1 MKKIFS
7 VLIFCLIFSTAIFA
21 QTEIQTAQV
30 FFQGI
35 SEYYGTITDYEA
47 DIDILAGKNQM
58 KGKVSFKRPD
68 MLRIDFSEPENQ
80 VIVFNGE
87 RLVIYL
93 PKAAAILSQT
103 VSSDSEAGGAN
114 LATPQGLSLM
124 SRYYSIGYENSP
136 NPELL
141 DSDNL
146 KSEKVIKLILSR
158 KNSSEGFR
166 NIRFAISP
174 KTKLIRRVTAISA
187 TTDEEFIFN
196 FSNYTLNNSIPDT
209 RFLYDT
215 PSDAN
220 TYDNFLFSE

>member
-21 QTEIQTAQV
+21 QSEIQTAQV

-58 KGKVSFKRPD
+58 KGKVSFKRPN

-80 VIVFNGE
+80 VIVFNGD

-93 PKAAAILSQT
+93 PKAAAILSQS
-103 VSSDSEAGGAN
+103 VGSDSQAGGAN

-136 NPELL
+136 NP
-141 DSDNL
+141 
-146 KSEKVIKLILSR
+146 
-158 KNSSEGFR
+158 
-166 NIRFAISP
+166 
-174 KTKLIRRVTAISA
+174 
-187 TTDEEFIFN
+187 
-196 FSNYTLNNSIPDT
+196 
-209 RFLYDT
+209 
-215 PSDAN
+215 
-220 TYDNFLFSE
+220 

>member
-1 MKKIFS
+1 MKKFFSIF
-7 VLIFCLIFSTAIFA
+7 IFCLIFSSVAFA

-30 FFQGI
+30 FFQSI

-47 DIDILAGKNQM
+47 DIDITAGKSQM

-103 VSSDSEAGGAN
+103 VSSDSEASGAN
-114 LATPQGLSLM
+114 LATPQGLALM

-141 DSDNL
+141 DADNT
-146 KSEKVIKLILSR
+146 KRKKVINK
-158 KNSSEGFR
+158 E
-166 NIRFAISP
+166 
-174 KTKLIRRVTAISA
+174 
-187 TTDEEFIFN
+187 
-196 FSNYTLNNSIPDT
+196 
-209 RFLYDT
+209 
-215 PSDAN
+215 
-220 TYDNFLFSE
+220 